1 MKQINHTIIREF
13 FLMKLQESGLSI
25 DHSIHV
31 TEALIN
37 ASLFGI
43 DSHGVRL
50 FSHYLDCLKNGRV
63 KTSSAKLIKSNG
75 LTVVDAKHS
84 FSHSAAQLLLAELDQ
99 DTLESAVSA
108 GCILNSDH
116 YGASGIH
123 AFNSQIEGKIIL
135 SFTNADALANS
146 PDGKSVI
153 FGTNPISCVFREKEH
168 LLYIDLATT
177 KFSMNRVKNY
187 RLENKEL
194 PPDVGRNSDGHLTRN
209 AFDTVSLEPIG
220 GHKGFALAFLVEIL
234 TSGLTGMK
242 TSFDLMSMYGTDT
255 SKTRGVSHSFIVIN
269 PSFFPGGLGSIL
281 ALIDGVRSKMEHEQ
295 LNLSPGIKEMNTKKS
310 RMDKGIPVDI
320 SILDEW
326 KQIGFG
332 C

>member
-1 MKQINHTIIREF
+1 MKQINYKEIRKF
-13 FLMKLQESGLSI
+13 FLKRLQESGLSSN
-25 DHSIHV
+25 DSFHV

-37 ASLFGI
+37 TSLLGI

-63 KTSSAKLIKSNG
+63 KTTSPKVMKKNG
-75 LTVVDAKHS
+75 LTVIDANHS

-99 DTLESAVSA
+99 DTQESAVST

-123 AFNSQIEGKIIL
+123 AYNSQIEGKIIL

-168 LLYIDLATT
+168 LVFIDLATT

-220 GHKGFALAFLVEIL
+220 GHKGFALAFLVELL
-234 TSGLTGMK
+234 TSGLTGMNP
-242 TSFDLMSMYGTDT
+242 SFDLMSMYGTDT

-269 PSFFPGGLGSIL
+269 PRFFPGGLDSIL
-281 ALIDGVRSKMEHEQ
+281 ALINGVRSKMEDEQ
-295 LNLSPGIKEMNTKKS
+295 FNLSPGVKEIKTKMS
-310 RMDKGIPVDI
+310 RMKKGIPVDI
-320 SILDEW
+320 SILNEW
-326 KQIGFG
+326 KQIGFED
-332 C
+332 